1 MNAKSKTGS
10 MLCFCAGVIILLLLD
25 QLTKQAAQQT
35 LQGND
40 AFPIIAGIFELRYLE
55 NKGSAFGML
64 QGQRGLFIMMA
75 VLMFFFIPYI
85 YYKIPLTKRFWY
97 LRVIA
102 VLFLSGAAGNAID
115 RIRYGYVID
124 FFYFSLIDFPIFNVA
139 DIYVTVSTF
148 LLIILILFYYRDEDF
163 AQIHVFQKPEKAG
176 SDVTSDAASD
186 KEDS

>member
-10 MLCFCAGVIILLLLD
+10 MLCFCTGVIALLFLD
-25 QLTKQAAQQT
+25 QLTKQAAQQM
-35 LQGND
+35 LQGKD
-40 AFPIIAGIFELRYLE
+40 AFPLIAGIFELRYLE

-75 VLMFFFIPYI
+75 VLMLFFIPYI

-102 VLFLSGAAGNAID
+102 VLFLSGAVGNAVD

-148 LLIILILFYYRDEDF
+148 LLMILILFYYRDEDF
-163 AQIHVFQKPEKAG
+163 AQIHIFPKSGKKK
-176 SDVTSDAASD
+176 SDAEA
-186 KEDS
+186 EDS